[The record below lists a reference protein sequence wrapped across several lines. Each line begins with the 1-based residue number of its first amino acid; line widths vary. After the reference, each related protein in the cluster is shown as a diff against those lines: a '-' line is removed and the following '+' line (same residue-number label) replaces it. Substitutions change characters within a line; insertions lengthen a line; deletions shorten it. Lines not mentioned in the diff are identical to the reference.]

1 MHIRR
6 CIMYDSMS
14 GRIHG
19 QVEQTWYGRF
29 VVERQL
35 IDDGEHVRSHPKNKV
50 AEC

>member
-1 MHIRR
+1 
-6 CIMYDSMS
+6 MYDSMS